1 VAWKIEDAVSQM
13 GYAPKDWQAAPPSEA
28 WGGRRVP
35 VRNSPDLERVVA
47 LPRRALELDGTPR
60 ADAIVQAM
68 SERYSRGV
76 PRGQCRCAEIDPER
90 YRAEGCID
98 TMRLTQALAL
108 WEIGIAGGLLGPIGT
123 GHGKTMLDL
132 LAPAAFAHHAGIP
145 DVLCVLFVPPG
156 LVKQLVR
163 DYDYIG
169 QHMRMPT
176 MVIQGSPETRVA
188 DPVLGVAPPRLNVM
202 PYSRISLKDSTTWL
216 STVRPHAI
224 IADEVHKLRDRK
236 TATTKRVMRYF
247 DEYRETRFAGWSGS
261 ITSKSIADYAH
272 LAALALKGGSPLP
285 IDPETVDEWARAV
298 DPSDNPADP
307 GALLDGLIASGC
319 CKPGESLY
327 TGISR
332 RILETRGVVS
342 TSSQA
347 VDCEL
352 VIAERKVGAIPPH
365 IRELISKALDFE
377 RPDGEELVTAMQAV
391 ACAIEIA
398 CGFHHRWIYPKHVFP
413 RDAQLVQDWL
423 GARKEW
429 NKELRSMLKAG
440 GEHMDSPLLLE
451 HAAERFH
458 GYRPQKQG
466 LPTWGSLYYRAWR
479 DIKPL
484 VKYQPDP
491 VRIDDYL
498 VRSTAEWMAANRG
511 IVWCAHVPFGEWL
524 HELTGYPNFGGGDAA
539 KLALLGDHARGIVGE
554 RGERSVICSIKALG
568 TGTNGLQFYF
578 SNQLFANGLPP
589 DPAACEQTLARLHR
603 PNQVSKTVRA
613 EFHMHTAELRK
624 HVKAAL
630 RATSYV
636 EGTTR
641 QAQKLSLAS
650 ESFAD
655 LFDGSEEE
663 SE

>member
-1 VAWKIEDAVSQM
+1 MTWKIEDSVAAL
-13 GYAPKDWQAAPPSEA
+13 GFAPKDWQTAPPSEA

-35 VRNSPDLERVVA
+35 VRNSPDLERVMA

-60 ADAIVQAM
+60 ADAIVAAM
-68 SERYSRGV
+68 TERYTRGV

-90 YRAEGCID
+90 HRAEGCID

-108 WEIGIAGGLLGPIGT
+108 WEIGIVGGLLGPIGT

-132 LAPAAFAHHAGIP
+132 LAPAAFAAHAGIP
-145 DVLCVLFVPPG
+145 DVLCVLLVPPG

-169 QHMRMPT
+169 QHFKMPT
-176 MVIQGSPETRVA
+176 MVVQGSVESRVA
-188 DPVLGVAPPRLNVM
+188 ELGAPRLQVM

-247 DEYRETRFAGWSGS
+247 DEFRDTRFAGWSGS
-261 ITSKSIADYAH
+261 ITSKSISDYAH
-272 LAALALKGGSPLP
+272 LAAIALKGGSPLP

-307 GALLDGLIASGC
+307 GKLMEGLIASGC

-327 TGISR
+327 TGIAR

-347 VDCEL
+347 VDCDL
-352 VIAERKVGAIPPH
+352 TIQERQVGAIPPN
-365 IRELISKALDFE
+365 IRELIARALGFE

-391 ACAIEIA
+391 SCAIEIA
-398 CGFHHRWIYPKHVFP
+398 CGFHHRWIYPRHSFP
-413 RDAQLVQDWL
+413 RDTQLIQDWL
-423 GARKEW
+423 GRRKDW

-440 GEHMDSPLLLE
+440 GEHMDSPLLLQ
-451 HAAERFH
+451 HAAERHYGF
-458 GYRPQKQG
+458 RPQKQG
-466 LPTWGSLYYRAWR
+466 LPTWAALSYQSWREIKSLVHYE
-479 DIKPL
+479 
-484 VKYQPDP
+484 PDP

-498 VRSTAEWMAANRG
+498 VRSTADWMVRSRG
-511 IVWCAHVPFGEWL
+511 VVWCAHVPFGEWL
-524 HELTGYPNFGGGDAA
+524 HELTGFPNFGGGANA

-554 RGERSVICSIKALG
+554 RGERSVICSIQALG

-578 SNQLFANGLPP
+578 SDMLFATGLPP

-603 PNQVSKTVRA
+603 PGQVRKQVRA
-613 EFHMHTAELRK
+613 EFHMHTPELKK

-641 QAQKLSLAS
+641 QAQKLSLGS
-650 ESFAD
+650 LEE
-655 LFDGSEEE
+655 LFETDAPEE
-663 SE
+663 